1 MSGFVSKWR
10 RAAWLVLT
18 CLVLAMFARPAGA
31 GEFRFILE
39 GEAGFV
45 DDGNYAQVDQDQVL
59 RGEQLGRVGAN
70 LRLSY
75 EMERLNLAL
84 GYSPFYE
91 RSIDGGD
98 GGDEGEVSGTYHRL
112 DLGLVGD
119 LTRRLTLGVRE
130 RLQKSPNLDLY
141 APAVTPDTVAV
152 SRRGDQLAHSLDVT
166 VNHAVTRRA
175 GLLLGATHTLRTFEE
190 DDLFDS
196 ESLGARIGAAFN
208 LMNDRTID
216 ATAGLARFEY
226 ENDGEADVGSLGVAY
241 GRELGRDGRL
251 RVEAGAWSV
260 ESTERVR
267 LVPVEPE
274 PEPEPGVEPE
284 PEIPTG
290 FQTFEETGWR
300 GGLQYSYGRE
310 RVRWA
315 LGYSHDVA
323 PGTGLGR
330 TVEADNLFAGVSTS
344 IGRRW
349 TLGLDASASR
359 QSDLRDNA
367 DLDLDTGSNGSNDS
381 NTEFA
386 AGTAR
391 FGWTLAQAVRLTG
404 GYSRV
409 WQESRTELF
418 EDLSYDRFFLGL
430 AVRIYST
437 GENPREP
444 DRLGSPTDEEPD
456 SQ

>member
-1 MSGFVSKWR
+1 MSGLVSKR
-10 RAAWLVLT
+10 RGAAWLS
-18 CLVLAMFARPAGA
+18 LAMLASPAGA

-39 GEAGFV
+39 GEAGVV

-75 EMERLNLAL
+75 ERERLNLAL

-91 RSIDGGD
+91 RSLE
-98 GGDEGEVSGTYHRL
+98 EGEVSGTSHRL
-112 DLGLVGD
+112 DLGLEGN
-119 LTRRLTLGVRE
+119 LNRRLTLGVRE

-141 APAVTPDTVAV
+141 APAVSPDTVAV

-166 VNHAVTRRA
+166 FNQVVTRRA
-175 GLLLGATHTLRTFEE
+175 SMLLGATHTLRTFEE

-208 LMNDRTID
+208 LTDDRSVD

-226 ENDGEADVGSLGVAY
+226 EDDGEADVGSLGVAY
-241 GRELGRDGRL
+241 ARELGRDGRL

-267 LVPVEPE
+267 RIPTEP
-274 PEPEPGVEPE
+274 EPE
-284 PEIPTG
+284 PEIPTE

-330 TVEADNLFAGVSTS
+330 TVEADNLFASVSTS
-344 IGRRW
+344 MGRRW
-349 TLGLDASASR
+349 TLGLDANASR
-359 QSDLRDNA
+359 QSDLREGA
-367 DLDLDTGSNGSNDS
+367 GSDLDGSSNDS

-391 FGWTLAQAVRLTG
+391 LGWALAQAVRLTG

-430 AVRIYST
+430 AVRLYST

-444 DRLGSPTDEEPD
+444 GRLGSPTDEEPD
-456 SQ
+456 RQ